1 MMNKKLLNRFDDFHK
16 LVQFGQKLDGYSW
29 FRAIESEQGTE
40 IVIKGRKV
48 LMFGSNSYLGL
59 TTHPKIK
66 RASQAAIEKYGTSSS
81 GSRFLNGSTDLHE
94 ELEYRLAKFLNKEAV
109 ILFGTGFQVNT
120 GVIPSITTENDIVI
134 SDRLNHA
141 SIIEGARLSSAKSVM
156 YKHNNMASLEQKL
169 RLSTDAETRLIVVDG
184 IFSMEGDIAKLPEI
198 TQLAQK
204 YNAVVMCDC
213 AHAIGVIGENGSGT
227 ASHFGIIDQVDLIG
241 GTLSKSLAS
250 LGGFVASD
258 VKTINYIKHHAR
270 SLIFS
275 ASPTPASVAAAL
287 AALDLIESDSSL
299 IDEVN
304 KKSKYAIKKLNAMGF
319 DTGKAETPIIPIY
332 IRNEETT
339 YRLTSLLLKKGVFV
353 NAVVAPAVAPQDSLI
368 RFSVMATHTIEQ
380 IDQAIELIVEC
391 ANKLGMSLVSEQ
403 RLLNV

>member
-1 MMNKKLLNRFDDFHK
+1 MNKKLLHRFDDFHK

-141 SIIEGARLSSAKSVM
+141 SIIE
-156 YKHNNMASLEQKL
+156 
-169 RLSTDAETRLIVVDG
+169 
-184 IFSMEGDIAKLPEI
+184 
-198 TQLAQK
+198 
-204 YNAVVMCDC
+204 
-213 AHAIGVIGENGSGT
+213 
-227 ASHFGIIDQVDLIG
+227 
-241 GTLSKSLAS
+241 
-250 LGGFVASD
+250 
-258 VKTINYIKHHAR
+258 
-270 SLIFS
+270 
-275 ASPTPASVAAAL
+275 
-287 AALDLIESDSSL
+287 
-299 IDEVN
+299 
-304 KKSKYAIKKLNAMGF
+304 
-319 DTGKAETPIIPIY
+319 
-332 IRNEETT
+332 
-339 YRLTSLLLKKGVFV
+339 
-353 NAVVAPAVAPQDSLI
+353 
-368 RFSVMATHTIEQ
+368 
-380 IDQAIELIVEC
+380 
-391 ANKLGMSLVSEQ
+391 
-403 RLLNV
+403 